1 MRKFLGWLAGILA
14 SAIVVWFGWYLSRPV
29 PTTTFEGMVINAAA
43 EAPLQDA
50 IVSVEIPG
58 ATNSGPFHDATDQNG
73 AYLLVFTGVGKLKGA
88 TIGVEAKGFQT
99 GPPVS
104 LASVTSDNRNDFTL
118 MPLASAS
125 SGGSKGEV
133 VRPTIAPHAVPA
145 YIRKPMEKGFEL
157 SLQPKP

>member
-1 MRKFLGWLAGILA
+1 
-14 SAIVVWFGWYLSRPV
+14 
-29 PTTTFEGMVINAAA
+29 MVINAAA

-58 ATNSGPFHDATDQNG
+58 ATNSGPFHNATDQNG

-104 LASVTSDNRNDFTL
+104 LASVGSDNRYDFTL

-125 SGGSKGEV
+125 SGSGKGQA
-133 VRPTIAPHAVPA
+133 VRPTIPVHAVPA
-145 YIRKPMEKGFEL
+145 YVRKPMEKGFEL

>member
-14 SAIVVWFGWYLSRPV
+14 SAIVVWFGWYLSRPA

-43 EAPLQDA
+43 GAPLQDA

-58 ATNSGPFHDATDQNG
+58 ATNSGPFHNATDQNG
-73 AYLLVFTGVGKLKGA
+73 AYLLVFSGLGKLKGA
-88 TIGVEAKGFQT
+88 TIGVEARGFQT

-104 LASVTSDNRNDFTL
+104 LGSVASDNRYDFTL
-118 MPLASAS
+118 MPLTSASA
-125 SGGSKGEV
+125 GGGKGEV
-133 VRPTIAPHAVPA
+133 VRPGIAAHLPTYVP
-145 YIRKPMEKGFEL
+145 KPMEKAFKF